1 MADTADLKS
10 SGQTLA
16 RAGSNPASGTTH
28 LVAGCQAGPFLCR
41 FHAKPSM
48 KLFDT
53 FRLSRAF

>member
-1 MADTADLKS
+1 
-10 SGQTLA
+10 
-16 RAGSNPASGTTH
+16 
-28 LVAGCQAGPFLCR
+28 VAGCQAGPFLCR